1 MRDSYFASA
10 VKRGLPILLPHA
22 WGSLVL
28 IALLLGVCARESA
41 AQTPQKQ
48 TFTYKQVGNLSIQAD
63 VHRLP
68 DGQVKPVIFW
78 IHGGALIFGDRERI
92 NAEQVRRYLEAGY
105 ILVSI
110 DHRLAPETK
119 LPAILED
126 VQDAYRWVREKGPAL
141 FQADPDRIAVM
152 GKSAGGYVTLTAGY
166 RFTPR
171 PDALVSFYGYG
182 DVVGAWSSRPD
193 PFYSKQPRVEK
204 EKAYSLLGTAPIS
217 QATYENRW
225 PYYLY
230 CRQNGLWPLEVVG
243 LDPDKE
249 PGAFRPYCPLQNVS
263 EDYPPTLLLHGDK
276 DTDVPFEQSVL
287 MDQALERKG
296 VPHQLIRIAGG
307 GHNFDANMKDP
318 RTIWALEQ
326 VLSFL
331 KERLR

>member
-1 MRDSYFASA
+1 MRQSYSSLA
-10 VKRGLPILLPHA
+10 VRP
-22 WGSLVL
+22 GSCRLFGGLVL
-28 IALLLGVCARESA
+28 TVLLLCAYA
-41 AQTPQKQ
+41 PGTDAQTPQKQ

-63 VHRLP
+63 VHRFP
-68 DGQVKPVIFW
+68 DGLVKPVIFW

-119 LPAILED
+119 LPAILDD

-171 PDALVSFYGYG
+171 PRALVSFYGYG
-182 DVVGAWSSRPD
+182 DVVGPWSSRPD
-193 PFYSKQPRVEK
+193 PFYSKQPPVDR
-204 EKAYSLLGTAPIS
+204 EKAYSLVGTEPIS
-217 QATYENRW
+217 QAAYENRW

-230 CRQNGLWPLEVVG
+230 CRQNGLWPREVVG

-249 PGAFRPYCPLQNVS
+249 PRAFQPYCPLQTVS
-263 EDYPPTLLLHGDK
+263 KDYPPTLLLHGDK

-287 MDQALERKG
+287 MNQALEREG
-296 VPHQLIRIAGG
+296 VPHQLIRIPGG

-318 RTIWALEQ
+318 GTIRAFEQ

-331 KERLR
+331 KEHLR